1 MSLFHAIT
9 DFTPTG
15 GELKKESLAKDYLR
29 CLLQTTNATLAREF
43 DDLWSEYKQGESQ
56 VARRVRDACACAYAV
71 QDGNLDGTIRT
82 GEELSQLRK
91 SVLSLDLGNFMD
103 LLLDEIKAPDQTES
117 ATLMNAITVGQAYW
131 NTPSESFELVSKAME
146 TVPSTSPLTFLRL
159 TQRLAKI
166 DRAGWVRRG
175 ISSTKVEK
183 VSGHSWRMAILGWV
197 LVSQQGEINRIEC
210 INMNCAH
217 DMGEALVA
225 DVTPHDGISRG
236 DKQTHER
243 HGQELL
249 VYTLKVPNPF
259 AATLLRRLLTTFEE
273 GNELEAKVGHDIDS
287 AECRAQAVEYARRYK
302 NTKISG
308 KTKTIGK
315 TIEED
320 FLTPEPKMNLSE
332 VQKFAELLSQEL
344 ATSLSRREDICIVF
358 VLGGPAVGKGTQCKQ
373 LARKHGFHHISVG
386 ELLDEPSPFADFI
399 IESKREYVIIPAQL
413 TVSLLQDEMSRG
425 LSDGKRVFVIDGF
438 PRSIDQAS
446 YFDEIIS
453 DHYSTILFDC
463 SESVMTERSI
473 ARAEVAKKAGKER
486 VDDNP
491 ITIAKRV
498 KDFRKKNEPVE
509 TYLKQHGPFQEI
521 PSDGSQD
528 EVRSSFEPAVL
539 EKINGKF

>member
-1 MSLFHAIT
+1 MS
-9 DFTPTG
+9 
-15 GELKKESLAKDYLR
+15 
-29 CLLQTTNATLAREF
+29 
-43 DDLWSEYKQGESQ
+43 
-56 VARRVRDACACAYAV
+56 
-71 QDGNLDGTIRT
+71 
-82 GEELSQLRK
+82 
-91 SVLSLDLGNFMD
+91 
-103 LLLDEIKAPDQTES
+103 
-117 ATLMNAITVGQAYW
+117 
-131 NTPSESFELVSKAME
+131 
-146 TVPSTSPLTFLRL
+146 
-159 TQRLAKI
+159 
-166 DRAGWVRRG
+166 
-175 ISSTKVEK
+175 
-183 VSGHSWRMAILGWV
+183 
-197 LVSQQGEINRIEC
+197 
-210 INMNCAH
+210 
-217 DMGEALVA
+217 
-225 DVTPHDGISRG
+225 
-236 DKQTHER
+236 
-243 HGQELL
+243 
-249 VYTLKVPNPF
+249 
-259 AATLLRRLLTTFEE
+259 
-273 GNELEAKVGHDIDS
+273 
-287 AECRAQAVEYARRYK
+287 
-302 NTKISG
+302 
-308 KTKTIGK
+308 
-315 TIEED
+315 
-320 FLTPEPKMNLSE
+320 
-332 VQKFAELLSQEL
+332 
-344 ATSLSRREDICIVF
+344 
-358 VLGGPAVGKGTQCKQ
+358 LGGPAVGKGTQCKQ